1 MSPLSIENSPIR
13 GLRKITLDL
22 RKDERGWFEE
32 FWQAEKFRSLE
43 LAFFEPRQ
51 SNISFNLDAG
61 VTRGLHA
68 EPWSKLVTVASG
80 RVFSA
85 WVDLRVGAHYGH
97 VHFDVIEPGTAY
109 FVPKGVANSYQA
121 LENGT
126 AYAYLVDGLWT
137 EGLLYPALNAFD
149 PELAIPWPIGS
160 EGASMSPKD
169 LANPSLAE
177 LHVGQKPIVIFG
189 GGQLSKAL
197 QERFPSGSVFTREDF
212 DFSEVDQ
219 DFLYAQVPFNSV
231 VINAAAF
238 TKVDKAETREGFELA
253 MKANYLFPK
262 KLAEVCL
269 RRSATLIHVSS
280 DYVFSGDDPVSEYSE
295 VDQPNPRSKY
305 GVSKLLGDLAVSR
318 SPHVY
323 IVRTSW
329 VFGNGDNF
337 FRTIRRLSAN
347 LSETNVVSD
356 QFGRPTSAR
365 ELARFIQFVI
375 EDAPDFG
382 IYNLTCSGPR
392 TSWFELAQI
401 TVRQQGLSES
411 VIKPISTADYEQGKN
426 MAPRPKNSCL
436 DLRKT
441 RSVGFEPKDWRMELN
456 QFLES
461 WN

>member
-1 MSPLSIENSPIR
+1 MSALSIENSNIK
-13 GLRKITLDL
+13 GLRKITLDI

-32 FWQAEKFRSLE
+32 FWQAEKFRFLDLS
-43 LAFFEPRQ
+43 FFEPRQ

-85 WVDLRVGAHYGH
+85 WVDLRMGANYGH

-137 EGLLYPALNAFD
+137 EGLVYPAINAFD

-160 EGASMSPKD
+160 ENALVSPKD
-169 LANPSLAE
+169 LANPKLAQ
-177 LHVGQKPIVIFG
+177 LDIGKKPIVIFG

-197 QERFPSGSVFTREDF
+197 QGRLPSATVFRRENF
-212 DFSEVDQ
+212 DFSEIDQ
-219 DFLYAQVPFNSV
+219 DFLYEQVPFNSV
-231 VINAAAF
+231 VINAAAY
-238 TKVDKAETREGFELA
+238 TKVDAAETREGFEQAL
-253 MKANYLFPK
+253 KVNYLFPK
-262 KLAEVCL
+262 HLAEVCL

-280 DYVFSGDDPVSEYSE
+280 DYVFSGDDATLEYCE
-295 VDQPNPRSKY
+295 VDQPNPKSNY
-305 GVSKLLGDLAVSR
+305 GASKLLGDLALSR

-329 VFGNGDNF
+329 VFGDGDNF
-337 FRTIRRLSAN
+337 FRTISRLAADRD
-347 LSETNVVSD
+347 EIEVVAD
-356 QFGRPTSAR
+356 QFGRPTSSR
-365 ELARFIQFVI
+365 ELARFIEFIIQ
-375 EDAPDFG
+375 DNPDFG
-382 IYNLTCSGPR
+382 TYNLSCSGPK
-392 TSWFELAQI
+392 TSWFELAQF
-401 TVRQQGLSES
+401 TVGQLGLPQS
-411 VIKPISTADYEQGKN
+411 VIKPISTADYERGKN
-426 MAPRPKNSCL
+426 LAPRPKNSSL

-441 RSVGFEPKDWRMELN
+441 ISNGFEPKDWREELERY
-456 QFLES
+456 LES
-461 WN
+461 LN